1 MIKLIDILKEIIDIY
16 LPNELSSKNIQYD
29 VVQESPRRCIV
40 NLSYK
45 DNYYSLRIL
54 PIFNPKRPSVNFGI
68 TDENFEKIN
77 MDKLINAS
85 HTPRILA
92 TIFGFLRYWVD
103 KYNIQEFEYAAQGEV
118 RNKLYEYYLKKHFS
132 DFKQTQET
140 FGNETIQVWKKI

>member
-1 MIKLIDILKEIIDIY
+1 
-16 LPNELSSKNIQYD
+16 
-29 VVQESPRRCIV
+29 
-40 NLSYK
+40 
-45 DNYYSLRIL
+45 
-54 PIFNPKRPSVNFGI
+54 
-68 TDENFEKIN
+68 